1 MPERE
6 YGFRAC
12 GESHWPGVGN
22 GFDTRDGSTYAPR
35 GLLRQPIVMRR
46 PEGGFKRRI
55 GRLTGAVLIAVSL
68 AVGSTT
74 VSSARPTRQDLA
86 EAKARLLALN
96 QRLSQLVEQ
105 YDAAKLA
112 LRSVENQLADA
123 KSRAQRAR
131 AEADRARAYFSTRAR
146 GAYEG
151 LGSGIDVLLGA
162 TTLSE
167 FTDRMEFLNSVARGD
182 VDAATRADVAKQRAR
197 EASAELT
204 RALHRR
210 QSLVR
215 TLDARRSDI
224 EGGIAQ
230 QAALIQRLEKE
241 LSKPVVR
248 RIIAQPGPPPV
259 DHAGPGPPGGGGGG
273 PSPEPPPPNPP
284 PPPSGRASIAV
295 RAAYSAIGVQ
305 YKWGG
310 SNPKEG
316 FDCSGLTMWAWG
328 QAGVPLPH
336 SSAAQYA
343 VLPHV
348 DRSQLK
354 PGDLLFFYRPISHVA
369 MYVGNGYM
377 IHAKHPGTRVAKE
390 RISSYYWAVYVGAGR
405 PG

>member
-1 MPERE
+1 MRWLR
-6 YGFRAC
+6 G
-12 GESHWPGVGN
+12 
-22 GFDTRDGSTYAPR
+22 GS
-35 GLLRQPIVMRR
+35 
-46 PEGGFKRRI
+46 KRRI
-55 GRLTGAVLIAVSL
+55 GRLTGAALIAVSL

-112 LRSVENQLADA
+112 LRSVGNELADA
-123 KSRAQRAR
+123 RSRAQRAR
-131 AEADRARAYFSTRAR
+131 AEAERARAYFSTRAR

-182 VDAATRADVAKQRAR
+182 VDAATRAEVARQRAR

-204 RALHRR
+204 RTLHRR

-230 QAALIQRLEKE
+230 QTALIRRLEKE

-248 RIIAQPGPPPV
+248 RIIAQPGPPPA
-259 DHAGPGPPGGGGGG
+259 HQEPPPGDGN
-273 PSPEPPPPNPP
+273 PSPEPPPPTPP

-295 RAAYSAIGVQ
+295 RAAYSAIGVE

-348 DRSQLK
+348 ERSQLK

>member
-1 MPERE
+1 MRWL
-6 YGFRAC
+6 GGR
-12 GESHWPGVGN
+12 
-22 GFDTRDGSTYAPR
+22 ST
-35 GLLRQPIVMRR
+35 
-46 PEGGFKRRI
+46 RRI
-55 GRLTGAVLIAVSL
+55 GRLTGAALIAVSL
-68 AVGSTT
+68 AVGSST
-74 VSSARPTRQDLA
+74 VSSARPTRQDLNQ
-86 EAKARLLALN
+86 AKAKLLALN
-96 QRLSQLVEQ
+96 ARLSQLVEQ

-112 LRSVENQLADA
+112 LHSVENDLADA
-123 KSRAQRAR
+123 RSRAQRAG
-131 AEADRARAYFSTRAR
+131 AEAERARAYFSSRAR

-151 LGSGIDVLLGA
+151 IGSGIDVLLGA

-167 FTDRMEFLNSVARGD
+167 FTDRMEFLNNVARGD
-182 VDAATRADVAKQRAR
+182 VDAATRAEVAGRRAR
-197 EASAELT
+197 DASADLT
-204 RALHRR
+204 RTLRRR
-210 QSLVR
+210 QSLVK
-215 TLDARRSDI
+215 TLAARRTDI

-230 QAALIQRLEKE
+230 QTALIRRLEKE

-259 DHAGPGPPGGGGGG
+259 RHAPPPPPVGGGI
-273 PSPEPPPPNPP
+273 PSPEPPPPPNPP
-284 PPPSGRASIAV
+284 PPSSRASIAV
-295 RAAYSAIGVQ
+295 HAAYSVIGVQ

-348 DRSQLK
+348 GRSQLK

-377 IHAKHPGTRVAKE
+377 IHAKHPGTTVAKE
-390 RISSYYWAVYVGAGR
+390 RISSYYWAVYTGAGR

>member
-1 MPERE
+1 MRWL
-6 YGFRAC
+6 GGR
-12 GESHWPGVGN
+12 
-22 GFDTRDGSTYAPR
+22 ST
-35 GLLRQPIVMRR
+35 
-46 PEGGFKRRI
+46 RRI
-55 GRLTGAVLIAVSL
+55 GRLTGAALIAVSL
-68 AVGSTT
+68 AVGSST
-74 VSSARPTRQDLA
+74 VSSARPTRQDLTQ
-86 EAKARLLALN
+86 AKAELLALN

-112 LRSVENQLADA
+112 LHAVENELADA
-123 KSRAQRAR
+123 RGRAQRAR
-131 AEADRARAYFSTRAR
+131 AEAERARAYFSSRAR

-151 LGSGIDVLLGA
+151 IGSGIDVLLGA

-167 FTDRMEFLNSVARGD
+167 FTDRMEFLNNVARGD
-182 VDAATRADVAKQRAR
+182 VDAATRADVAGQRAR
-197 EASAELT
+197 EASTDLT
-204 RALHRR
+204 RTLHRR

-215 TLDARRSDI
+215 TLDARRTDI

-230 QAALIQRLEKE
+230 QTALIRRLEKE
-241 LSKPVVR
+241 LSKPAVR

-259 DHAGPGPPGGGGGG
+259 RHAPPPGGGGG
-273 PSPEPPPPNPP
+273 PSPQPPPAPNP

-305 YKWGG
+305 YRWGG

-348 DRSQLK
+348 GKSQLK
-354 PGDLLFFYRPISHVA
+354 PGDLLFFYTPISHVA
-369 MYVGNGYM
+369 MYVGDGYM
-377 IHAKHPGTRVAKE
+377 IHAKHPGTTVAKE